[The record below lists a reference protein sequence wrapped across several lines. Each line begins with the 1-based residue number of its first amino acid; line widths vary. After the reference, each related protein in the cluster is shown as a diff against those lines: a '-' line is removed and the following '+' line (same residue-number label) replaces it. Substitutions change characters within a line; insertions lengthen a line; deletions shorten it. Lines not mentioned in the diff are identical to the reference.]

1 MTPLQV
7 IVGVFV
13 GFVAGMGS
21 GLFGVGG
28 ATVTTPGVNVLLG
41 GTAIQAVAT
50 PLPVVFPTSVVGA
63 ITYGRAG
70 QVSFRAFRWAIGPGI
85 VGAVAGAAFTDVVNA
100 HLLLVITSVLIGW
113 TGVQVIRDR
122 RPRVPWKLGTTPG
135 WKYAAIGLAAGFF
148 SGLLGIGGGIVMVP
162 AFTTVIGMPLKRAVG
177 TSLVTISALVVPG
190 TIVHAAL
197 GHIDWGI
204 FLVLTVGVVPGARV
218 GATIALGARERTLRV
233 AVTAFLLAISILYGA
248 RELASLIRGPG

>member
-7 IVGVFV
+7 IVGVLV

-28 ATVTTPGVNVLLG
+28 GTVTTPAINILLG

-50 PLPVVFPTSVVGA
+50 PLPVIFPTSVVGA

-70 QVSFRAFRWAIGPGI
+70 EVSFRAFRWAVGPGI
-85 VGAVAGAAFTDVVNA
+85 AGAIAGAALTEVVNA
-100 HLLLVITSVLIGW
+100 HLLLVITSALIGW
-113 TGVQVIRDR
+113 TGVEVIRGR
-122 RPRVPWKLGTTPG
+122 RPRVPWKLGMTPG
-135 WKYAAIGLAAGFF
+135 WKYAAIGLIAGFV
-148 SGLLGIGGGIVMVP
+148 SGLLGIGGGVIMVP
-162 AFTTVIGMPLKRAVG
+162 AFTTFIGMPLKRALG

-197 GHIDWGI
+197 GHIDWSI

-218 GATIALGARERTLRV
+218 GARIALGAKEGTLRV
-233 AVTAFLLAISILYGA
+233 AVGTCLLLISILYGV
-248 RELASLIRGPG
+248 RELVSVVRGPG